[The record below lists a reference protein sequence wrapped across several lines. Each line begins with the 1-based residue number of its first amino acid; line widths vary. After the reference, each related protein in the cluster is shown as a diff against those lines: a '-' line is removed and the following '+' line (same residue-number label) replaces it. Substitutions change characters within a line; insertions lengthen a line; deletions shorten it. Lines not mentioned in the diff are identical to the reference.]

1 MKCRKTRNIIFI
13 AIWILAFSL
22 VNYPIGALASTKLTP
37 VIFGLPF
44 SVFYF
49 WTAYSVLI
57 IAGVLLAWKVMRD

>member
-1 MKCRKTRNIIFI
+1 MCRQGGKWFFI
-13 AIWILAFSL
+13 LLWFLAFAL
-22 VNYPIGALASTKLTP
+22 VNWPIGSITSMKLTP

-57 IAGVLLAWKVMRD
+57 LAGILVAWKVMRS

>member
-13 AIWILAFSL
+13 AIWILAFAL

-49 WTAYSVLI
+49 WTAYSVLV

>member
-1 MKCRKTRNIIFI
+1 MCRQGGKWFFI
-13 AIWILAFSL
+13 LLWFLAFAL
-22 VNYPIGALASTKLTP
+22 VNWPIGSIASMKLTP

-57 IAGVLLAWKVMRD
+57 LAGIIVAWKVMRR